1 MPQFVYVHTRQGS
14 YSPECV
20 EVEFSEL
27 RLNGVLRSPSRGCQQ
42 TWPGTAAA
50 YGRSVGVANDPNDP
64 NPHAWPDVPL
74 PCGAAG
80 EKI

>member
-1 MPQFVYVHTRQGS
+1 MPQFVYVQTRQGS

-27 RLNGVLRSPSRGCQQ
+27 RLNGE

-74 PCGAAG
+74 PRGAAG